1 MVMNS
6 YVVDTSRS
14 PHARLRPV
22 AVNDVKL
29 EALFWA
35 PRIENLIR
43 NTLPMQYKLLEET
56 DRINR
61 FRWASGKL
69 SSKPE
74 KSTYIFDDT
83 DAFKW
88 IEACAFALAQAPNS
102 EIEKLVDQV
111 VAEIIAAQEE
121 DGYLFTEYHGQ
132 KSRRWRNLT
141 LDHELYSAGHLIQ
154 AAIALHRTTGKK
166 ALLDAATKF
175 ANLISEVFSRDGVR
189 GLPGHPEAEMALA
202 ELYRETG
209 DRKHLETALF
219 FLEERG
225 KGLLKPIDQ
234 EVLRLYNFLGGAEY
248 LIDNKPFRE
257 LDEIVGHAVR
267 SLYLNCGA
275 TDIFIETGDKTIF
288 DALMR
293 LWSNFVNC
301 KMYVTGAAGS
311 RYISESFGENHELPN
326 KKAYAETC
334 AAIANV
340 MWNWRMLLATGD
352 AKFADIM
359 ELALYNAVLSGI
371 SLDGTRYFY
380 INPLADRGETRRQ
393 PWFACACCPPNIARL
408 LASLPGYFYSVSD
421 KGVWIHLYASNSGK
435 IDYEGKA
442 VEIVQTTNYPWDGTV
457 DVTLSPVE
465 NIEFSLFLR
474 VPGWCSRAQAKFD
487 GKKVDLKPG
496 TYAEFRKKWG
506 LGEKITLG
514 FEMPVKLLVA
524 HPHVTNN
531 FHRVTIKRGPLVYC
545 LEQEDSPD
553 ADLWNLILTDENEF
567 VIEYRKDLLSGVV
580 VLKNKALVID
590 ENAWKEILYQER
602 KDPVSKEK
610 KVEATAIPY
619 YAWANRTPGPTIV
632 WIPYIK
638 NKPKS

>member
-6 YVVDTSRS
+6 HVVDTSRS
-14 PHARLRPV
+14 PCALLRPV

-29 EALFWA
+29 EDRFWA
-35 PRIENLIR
+35 PRIEKLVA
-43 NTLPMQYKLLEET
+43 NTLPTQYKLLEET

-74 KSTYIFDDT
+74 KSIYIFDDT
-83 DAFKW
+83 DAYKW
-88 IEACAFALAQAPNS
+88 VEACAFALAQAPNP

-154 AAIALHRTTGKK
+154 AAIALHRTTGKR
-166 ALLDAATKF
+166 ALLDAAIKF
-175 ANLISEVFSRDGVR
+175 ANLISAVFGPDRLRGV
-189 GLPGHPEAEMALA
+189 PGHPEVEMALV

-209 DRKHLETALF
+209 DIRYLETASF

-248 LIDNKPFRE
+248 LIDSKPFRE

-288 DALMR
+288 EALMR
-293 LWSNFVNC
+293 LWNNFVNC

-311 RYISESFGENHELPN
+311 RYISESFGENYELPN
-326 KKAYAETC
+326 TKAYAETC

-380 INPLADRGETRRQ
+380 VNPLADRGKTRRQ
-393 PWFACACCPPNIARL
+393 PWFPCACCPPNIARL
-408 LASLPGYFYSVSD
+408 LASLPGYFYSVSEE
-421 KGVWIHLYASNSGK
+421 GVWIHLYASSSQK
-435 IDYEGKA
+435 ISYEGKA
-442 VEIVQTTNYPWDGTV
+442 VEIVQKTNYPWDGTV
-457 DVTLSPVE
+457 DVTLSMVE
-465 NIEFSLFLR
+465 GIEFSLFLR
-474 VPGWCSRAQAKFD
+474 IPGWCSRALAKFED
-487 GKKVDLKPG
+487 KEVNLKPG

-506 LGEKITLG
+506 PGEKITLS

-524 HPHVTNN
+524 HPHVTND

-545 LEQEDSPD
+545 LEREDCPD
-553 ADLWNLILTDENEF
+553 ADVWNLILRDENEF
-567 VIEYRKDLLSGVV
+567 TTEYRKDLLGGVV
-580 VLKNKALVID
+580 VLKNKALVVD
-590 ENAWKEILYQER
+590 ENAWKERLYQESEET
-602 KDPVSKEK
+602 VLKEK
-610 KVEATAIPY
+610 KVEATGIPY
-619 YAWANRTPGPTIV
+619 YVWANRTPGSMIV

-638 NKPKS
+638 NRPKL